1 MLRKKAGFAIA
12 MTLTTWAT
20 IAVTATSPAE
30 SSPVAADS
38 LWFVTAPEG
47 NSARYRVREQL
58 VGFDLPNDAV
68 GVTNGLTGTLI
79 ILSDGK
85 VSPNSKFVVDV
96 KPLKSDKERRDG
108 FVQNRLLET
117 AKYPTV
123 DLAIT
128 AVGIDKY
135 PLPASGPL
143 NFLLHGNLTVRG
155 VTKPTLWRVTSQVD
169 KGTVTGTAVTAFT
182 FEEFGITKPKVPIV
196 LSVADTIKLE
206 YDFKLIRK

>member
-1 MLRKKAGFAIA
+1 MLRRYAGIA
-12 MTLTTWAT
+12 VVLILWTWAT
-20 IAVTATSPAE
+20 TAATSPIATE
-30 SSPVAADS
+30 SAPAADS

-68 GVTNGLTGTLI
+68 GLTNGLTGTLI
-79 ILSDGK
+79 ILPDGK
-85 VSPNSKFVVDV
+85 VSPSSKFVVDV

-123 DLAIT
+123 DLAVT
-128 AVGIDKY
+128 AVGIEKY
-135 PLPASGPL
+135 PLPTSGPL
-143 NFLLHGNLTVRG
+143 NFLLHGNLTVKG
-155 VTKPTLWRVTSQVD
+155 VTKPTLWRVNAQVS
-169 KGTVTGTAVTAFT
+169 GTTITGTAVTAFT
-182 FEEFGITKPKVPIV
+182 FEEFGITKPRVPIV

>member
-1 MLRKKAGFAIA
+1 MLRKTGIA
-12 MTLTTWAT
+12 AVLILTTWSAS
-20 IAVTATSPAE
+20 AATSATT
-30 SSPVAADS
+30 ADPNLIGPDS
-38 LWFVTAPEG
+38 TCFVTAPEG

-68 GVTNGLTGTLI
+68 GTTNGLTGTLI

-85 VSPNSKFVVDV
+85 VSPSSKFVVDV
-96 KPLKSDKERRDG
+96 KPLKSDKDRRDG

-123 DLAIT
+123 DLAVT
-128 AVGIDKY
+128 AVGIEKY

-155 VTKPTLWRVTSQVD
+155 VTKPTVWRVTAQVD
-169 KGTVTGTAVTAFT
+169 KGTVTGTAATAFT